1 MEEAVKRAAECVEK
15 DDTPLEGLRG
25 DAALV
30 QRGAGPDPDVQRG
43 PGGNERLPDK
53 EELWHARVTERVRGW
68 FFAMIHHIFGL
79 QVAPVRVDVGA
90 LSPEVKIK
98 KIHGVAVL
106 RDDLGHGNASA

>member
-1 MEEAVKRAAECVEK
+1 MFNAR
-15 DDTPLEGLRG
+15 
-25 DAALV
+25 
-30 QRGAGPDPDVQRG
+30 PDQIQTC
-43 PGGNERLPDK
+43 NEDQLAMWALPDK

-106 RDDLGHGNASA
+106 RDDLGHGVMHRNDLVIIQAFSFRG